1 MALLNGTTDG
11 VRMALDRAVEELRKI
26 AQGRKDG
33 GEPLSGEVARQGA
46 RKALREIGQSWAGG
60 RSGGK

>member
-1 MALLNGTTDG
+1 
-11 VRMALDRAVEELRKI
+11 MALDRAVEELRKI